1 VISRRKVF
9 FITGVSSGFGRA
21 FATTAVHEG
30 HVVVGTV
37 RKQGDAEHF
46 ADLTRDGRAHPEVLD
61 VTDDAA
67 VTAAVEHAEQTVG
80 PIDVVIANAGY
91 GHEGIIEES
100 TMDDLRRQ
108 FDVNVFGAV
117 ATIKAVLPFMRRRRA
132 GHVIAMS
139 SMSGLRTVPGL
150 GFYIGSKYALEG
162 IIETLAKEV
171 EHLGIRVTAVEPGLF
186 RTEWAGRSMVR
197 AESCLADYQELFAP
211 LRAARLAV
219 NGHQLGDPDRAARAI
234 LQLIDMKRPPRHLL
248 LGSDALRLVTD
259 ARAEIDAEL
268 HAYEALSR
276 STDSLDGR
284 TEGGAE
290 T

>member
-1 VISRRKVF
+1 MSSRRVF

-21 FATTAVHEG
+21 FATTALHEG

-37 RKQGDAEHF
+37 RRQGDADQF
-46 ADLTRDGRAHPEVLD
+46 ARLTQDDRAHYEVLD

-117 ATIKAVLPFMRRRRA
+117 ATIRAVLPFMRRRRS

-139 SMSGLRTVPGL
+139 SMSGLRTVPGV

-171 EHLGIRVTAVEPGLF
+171 EHLGIRVTTVEPGLF

-197 AESCLADYQELFAP
+197 AESGLADYEELFAP

-219 NGHQLGDPDRAARAI
+219 QGHQRGDPARAASAI
-234 LQLIDMKRPPRHLL
+234 LQLIEMKHPPRHLL
-248 LGSDALRLVTD
+248 LGSDALRLVTA
-259 ARAEIDAEL
+259 ARLEIDAEL
-268 HAYEALSR
+268 HRFEALSR
-276 STDSLDGR
+276 STDFPN
-284 TEGGAE
+284 GA
-290 T
+290 